1 MSEKSK
7 SVKQKVITGYVLLF
21 LVGALSIGFLY
32 NEIVK
37 ANSPQLDIALK
48 NQQLLDL
55 SDALITLY
63 EAESS
68 GRNREFITSEKG
80 FSKYNDLIDNAI
92 NKMKYVHKQ
101 ESSAHNIKLDSIA
114 ILLAQKKESIAK
126 IRDLYL
132 QYNNESNFSA
142 IKITLQNV
150 RDSLRKARKRVD
162 FSKSSREI
170 EREFGNFISEI
181 LTESQ
186 LDSLGRPF
194 ITDAELLNQYDKTLT
209 ELILKED
216 ILKGELKQ
224 QEQNLQI
231 ENQVLSNK
239 IQVLLTSLEDEIL
252 DKSYTEIVESQK
264 SMERTT
270 LVLLWVGVLG
280 VILLVVFGW
289 IILKDLAKQQLYR
302 KQLEDLN
309 HENAMLLRSKT
320 MLLATVTHDLQTPL
334 GSILGFSDLMKKTP
348 LNSIQ
353 GQYLNNISSSSEY
366 ILNLVNDLV
375 DFSKLENNR
384 IKIQKVT
391 FNPKQLV
398 ETIFHSLKQN
408 ALDKDI
414 LLLYD
419 VEPSLDTH
427 VISDPYRVKQVLTN
441 LVSNA
446 IKFTQNG
453 YVKIVG
459 KAVEDQL
466 VFEVQDSGIGI
477 SEEQQVLIFE
487 EFTQAHPDIEKQ
499 FGGTGLG
506 LTISK
511 RMVNLLGGT
520 MWVESELGKGSVF
533 AFSIPYI
540 KDENHKADIQIK
552 DMDASFLE
560 GKSIIVVDDDKMQLS
575 LIEALFSTYPIKLT
589 TLNDATKVIPLLGTA
604 HYDLVFTD
612 IQMPKKSGF
621 ELIRKIRSHT
631 NPQIKNIPV
640 IALSGKRDLSLED
653 FTKRGFTYF
662 VEKPLQMNKAFEV
675 LEYIFRGTT
684 KQPETTSLPYTETD
698 KLYDLALLNQLLLDD
713 SEAVKEVIKVFL
725 DTTEKNIL
733 ELQDNIN
740 NIEDLAQTAHRMIP
754 MLKQIECYE
763 LVLPLEKLEDKLIA
777 QEETEKYIEK
787 IINTLKQLVVELE
800 VELR

>member
-21 LVGALSIGFLY
+21 LIGALSIGFLY

-37 ANSPQLDIALK
+37 ANSPQIDIALK

-55 SDALITLY
+55 SDALVTLY

-80 FSKYNDLIDNAI
+80 FSKYNELIDNAI
-92 NKMKYVHKQ
+92 KRMQYVNKQ
-101 ESSAHNIKLDSIA
+101 ESSVHNIKLDSIA
-114 ILLAQKKESIAK
+114 ILLGQKKVSISK

-142 IKITLQNV
+142 IKITLQKV
-150 RDSLRKARKRVD
+150 RDSLRKATKRID
-162 FSKSSREI
+162 FTKSSREI

-186 LDSLGRPF
+186 MDSLGRPF
-194 ITDAELLNQYDKTLT
+194 ITDTELLSQYDRTLT

-216 ILKGELKQ
+216 ILKSELMQ
-224 QEQNLQI
+224 REHDLQI

-239 IQVLLTSLEDEIL
+239 IQVLLKSLEDEIL
-252 DKSYTEIVESQK
+252 DKSYLEIIESQN

-289 IILKDLAKQQLYR
+289 IILKDLAKQQEYR
-302 KQLEDLN
+302 KKLEELN
-309 HENAMLLRSKT
+309 NENAMLLRSKT

-334 GSILGFSDLMKKTP
+334 GSILGFSGLMKKT
-348 LNSIQ
+348 LLDTTQ
-353 GQYLNNISSSSEY
+353 GQYLSNISSSSEY

-384 IKIQKVT
+384 IKIQEVT

-419 VEPSLDTH
+419 VEPSLDANL
-427 VISDPYRVKQVLTN
+427 ISDPYRVKQVLTN
-441 LVSNA
+441 LISNA

-453 YVKIVG
+453 HVKIIG
-459 KAVEDQL
+459 KKIEDKL
-466 VFEVQDSGIGI
+466 VFEIQDSGIGI
-477 SEEQQVLIFE
+477 TEEQQMHIFE

-540 KDENHKADIQIK
+540 KDENHKADIKIK

-560 GKSIIVVDDDKMQLS
+560 GKSILVVDDDKMQLS

-589 TLNDATKVIPLLGTA
+589 TLNDATKVIPLLGEE

-621 ELIRKIRSHT
+621 ELIRKIRNHT
-631 NPQIKNIPV
+631 NPQIQNIPV
-640 IALSGKRDLSLED
+640 IALSGKRDLNLED

-684 KQPETTSLPYTETD
+684 KQPETNSLPYIETD
-698 KLYDLALLNQLLLDD
+698 KLYDLTLLNQLLLNDP
-713 SEAVKEVIKVFL
+713 EAVKEILKVFL
-725 DTTEKNIL
+725 DTTKKNIE
-733 ELQDNIN
+733 ELKDNTDNI
-740 NIEDLAQTAHRMIP
+740 ESLAQIAHRMIP

-763 LVLPLEKLEDKLIA
+763 IVLPLEKLEDKLITPEKT
-777 QEETEKYIEK
+777 EEYIEK
-787 IINTLKQLVVELE
+787 IINILRQLVTKLE
-800 VELR
+800 VELK

>member
-21 LVGALSIGFLY
+21 LMGVLSIGFLY
-32 NEIVK
+32 DEIVK
-37 ANSPQLDIALK
+37 ANSPQIDIALK

-55 SDALITLY
+55 SDALVTLY

-68 GRNREFITSEKG
+68 SRNREFITSEKG
-80 FSKYNDLIDNAI
+80 FSKYNELIDNAI
-92 NKMKYVHKQ
+92 KRMQNVNKQ
-101 ESSAHNIKLDSIA
+101 ESFVHNIKLDSIA
-114 ILLAQKKESIAK
+114 ILLGQKKVSIGK

-132 QYNNESNFSA
+132 QYNNESNFSS
-142 IKITLQNV
+142 IKVTLQKV
-150 RDSLRKARKRVD
+150 RDSLRKATKRID
-162 FSKSSREI
+162 FTKSSREI
-170 EREFGNFISEI
+170 EREFGDFISEI

-186 LDSLGRPF
+186 MDSLGRPF
-194 ITDAELLNQYDKTLT
+194 ITDTELLNQYDQKLT

-216 ILKGELKQ
+216 ILKAELLQ
-224 QEQNLQI
+224 QEHDLQI

-239 IQVLLTSLEDEIL
+239 IQVLLKSLEDEIL
-252 DKSYTEIVESQK
+252 DKSYLEIIESQN

-289 IILKDLAKQQLYR
+289 IILKDLAKQQEYR
-302 KQLEDLN
+302 KKLEELN
-309 HENAMLLRSKT
+309 NENAMLLRSKT

-334 GSILGFSDLMKKTP
+334 GSILGFSDLMKKT
-348 LNSIQ
+348 LLDTTQ
-353 GQYLNNISSSSEY
+353 KQYLSNISSSSEY

-384 IKIQKVT
+384 IKIQEVT

-398 ETIFHSLKQN
+398 ETIFNLLKQN

-419 VEPSLDTH
+419 VEPSLDTNL
-427 VISDPYRVKQVLTN
+427 ISDPYRVKQVLTN
-441 LVSNA
+441 LISNA

-453 YVKIVG
+453 HVKIVG
-459 KAVEDQL
+459 KKVEDKL
-466 VFEVQDSGIGI
+466 VFEIQDSGIGI
-477 SEEQQVLIFE
+477 TEEQQTHIFK

-520 MWVESELGKGSVF
+520 ISVESELGKGSVF
-533 AFSIPYI
+533 TFSIPYI
-540 KDENHKADIQIK
+540 KDKNHKADIQIK

-560 GKSIIVVDDDKMQLS
+560 GKKILVVDDDRMQLS
-575 LIEALFSTYPIKLT
+575 LIEALFSTYPINLT
-589 TLNDATKVIPLLGTA
+589 TLNDATKVIPLLGKE

-621 ELIRKIRSHT
+621 ELIRKIRNNT
-631 NPQIKNIPV
+631 NLQIQNIPV
-640 IALSGKRDLSLED
+640 IALSGKRDLNLED

-698 KLYDLALLNQLLLDD
+698 KLYDLTLLNQLLLDD
-713 SEAVKEVIKVFL
+713 SEAVKEIIKVFL
-725 DTTEKNIL
+725 DTTEKNIE
-733 ELQDNIN
+733 ELRDNTDNIEN
-740 NIEDLAQTAHRMIP
+740 LAQIAHRMIP
-754 MLKQIECYE
+754 MLKQIECYD

-777 QEETEKYIEK
+777 PEETEQYGKK
-787 IINTLKQLVVELE
+787 IINTLRQLVTKLETELS
-800 VELR
+800 

>member
-21 LVGALSIGFLY
+21 LMGVLSIGFLY
-32 NEIVK
+32 DEIVK
-37 ANSPQLDIALK
+37 ANSPQIDIALK

-55 SDALITLY
+55 SDALVTLY

-68 GRNREFITSEKG
+68 SRNREFITSEKG
-80 FSKYNDLIDNAI
+80 FSKYNELIDNAI
-92 NKMKYVHKQ
+92 KRMQNVNKQ
-101 ESSAHNIKLDSIA
+101 ESFVHNIKLDSIA
-114 ILLAQKKESIAK
+114 ILLGQKKVSIGK

-132 QYNNESNFSA
+132 QYNNESNFSS
-142 IKITLQNV
+142 IKVTLQKV
-150 RDSLRKARKRVD
+150 RDSLRKATKRID
-162 FSKSSREI
+162 FTKSSREI
-170 EREFGNFISEI
+170 EREFGDFISEI

-186 LDSLGRPF
+186 MDSLGRPF
-194 ITDAELLNQYDKTLT
+194 ITDTELLNQYDQKLT

-216 ILKGELKQ
+216 ILKAELLQ
-224 QEQNLQI
+224 QEHDLQI

-239 IQVLLTSLEDEIL
+239 IQVLLKSLEDEIL
-252 DKSYTEIVESQK
+252 DKSYLEIIESQN

-289 IILKDLAKQQLYR
+289 IILKDLAKQQEYR
-302 KQLEDLN
+302 KKLEELN
-309 HENAMLLRSKT
+309 NENAMLLRSKT

-334 GSILGFSDLMKKTP
+334 GSILGFSDLMKKT
-348 LNSIQ
+348 LLDTTQ
-353 GQYLNNISSSSEY
+353 KQYLSNISSSSEY

-384 IKIQKVT
+384 IKIQEVT

-398 ETIFHSLKQN
+398 ETIFNLLKQN

-419 VEPSLDTH
+419 VEPSLDTNL
-427 VISDPYRVKQVLTN
+427 ISDPYRVKQVLTN
-441 LVSNA
+441 LISNA

-453 YVKIVG
+453 HVKIVG
-459 KAVEDQL
+459 KKVEDKL
-466 VFEVQDSGIGI
+466 VFEIQDSGIGI
-477 SEEQQVLIFE
+477 TEEQQTHIFK

-520 MWVESELGKGSVF
+520 ISVESELGKGSVF
-533 AFSIPYI
+533 TFSIPYI
-540 KDENHKADIQIK
+540 KDKNHKADIQIK

-560 GKSIIVVDDDKMQLS
+560 GKKILVVDDDRMQLS
-575 LIEALFSTYPIKLT
+575 LIEALFSTYPINLT
-589 TLNDATKVIPLLGTA
+589 TLNDATKVIPLLGKE

-621 ELIRKIRSHT
+621 ELIRKIRNNT
-631 NPQIKNIPV
+631 NLQIQNIPV
-640 IALSGKRDLSLED
+640 IALSGKRDLNLED

-698 KLYDLALLNQLLLDD
+698 KLYDLTLLNQLLLDD
-713 SEAVKEVIKVFL
+713 SEAVKEIIKVFL
-725 DTTEKNIL
+725 DTTEKNIE
-733 ELQDNIN
+733 ELRDNTDNIEN
-740 NIEDLAQTAHRMIP
+740 LAQIAHRMIP
-754 MLKQIECYE
+754 MLKQIECYD

-777 QEETEKYIEK
+777 PEETEQYVKK
-787 IINTLKQLVVELE
+787 IINTLRQLVTKLETELS
-800 VELR
+800 